1 MNPLGSAGGG
11 GRTHTARILS
21 PLPLPLGYT
30 GYLRL
35 QPKRWLIKLSN
46 NQFSIII

>member
-1 MNPLGSAGGG
+1 MRSTGGG
-11 GRTHTARILS
+11 GRTHTLRILS

-35 QPKRWLIKLSN
+35 QPKRWLIKLSD
-46 NQFSIII
+46 NQLPIII